1 MQRQKY
7 DVRLGAHIEHAGTE
21 KALALILAA
30 RAHGGEVG
38 LCLGDGIVAAEAVR
52 CVENIFELT
61 VIVLK
66 AHEHI
71 HQNGLMSARS
81 QRAADL
87 VAARERHI
95 ALHTQAAC

>member
-7 DVRLGAHIEHAGTE
+7 DVRLGTHIEHAGTE
-21 KALALILAA
+21 HAAALILAA

-38 LCLGDGIVAAEAVR
+38 LRLGDGIVAAEAVR

-81 QRAADL
+81 
-87 VAARERHI
+87 
-95 ALHTQAAC
+95 